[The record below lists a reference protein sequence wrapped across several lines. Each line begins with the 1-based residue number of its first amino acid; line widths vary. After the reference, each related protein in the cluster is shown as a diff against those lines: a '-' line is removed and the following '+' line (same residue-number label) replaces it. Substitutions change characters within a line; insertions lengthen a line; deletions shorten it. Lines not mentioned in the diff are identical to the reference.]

1 MADAKQ
7 VAAGL
12 TKGAARACRSMT
24 SEWQFP
30 GKATFDA
37 NGAWNLY
44 WARTGLG
51 KGAIAQ
57 MQDTPITPGNRKT
70 RLAYRL
76 TPFGLEVRAV
86 LERNDHD

>member
-1 MADAKQ
+1 MTAEQ
-7 VAAGL
+7 IAAGL
-12 TKGAARACRSMT
+12 TKGAARACRAMT
-24 SEWQFP
+24 DEWQFP

-37 NGAWNLY
+37 NGAWSLY

-57 MQDTPITPGNRKT
+57 MQDTPITPGNRKK

-76 TPFGLEVRAV
+76 TTLGLEVRRILQETTDAQ
-86 LERNDHD
+86 